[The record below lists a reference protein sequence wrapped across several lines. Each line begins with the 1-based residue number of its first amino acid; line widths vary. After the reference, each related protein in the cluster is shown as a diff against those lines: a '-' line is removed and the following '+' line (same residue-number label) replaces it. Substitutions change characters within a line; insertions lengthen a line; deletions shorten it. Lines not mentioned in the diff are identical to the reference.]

1 VSAISTELGESGLE
15 LEPFYCPFEPTINPQ
30 AESIEAICVEWI
42 DQFELYANVQQRDR
56 LIATRAAEI
65 YSRALPQAD
74 PDRVADVAK
83 WLYWGFA
90 TDDLLYDNG
99 PTSVSATDFLRV
111 GAVLVRL
118 AEEPRTRFAWE
129 PPYCDALRDL
139 GLGVRSHATPAQ
151 WVEWAHLARA
161 WFFGMAWDVANA
173 ERGLSPSLNEYLM
186 MRMHTGGIPSFITT
200 LGIANSNELAPDI
213 AGSMGVRVVIEAW
226 STLALLLNDLMSYA
240 KEQANGDTSS
250 NIVSVIAQE
259 RECAPQQAVPEA
271 YALADRIAALFLAL
285 RAQLLAGDDE
295 RMRIFIAGLE
305 HSWRGILDWGFSTP
319 RYARG
324 GDPDA
329 PVLQPF
335 PGWASELR
343 DEALEP
349 LPYPSIAWWWEEIR

>member
-1 VSAISTELGESGLE
+1 VCAISGELSESGLE
-15 LEPFYCPFEPTINPQ
+15 LEPFYCPFEATINPEV
-30 AESIEAICVEWI
+30 ESIEARCLEWI
-42 DQFELYANVQQRDR
+42 DQFEVYASAEQRER

-65 YSRALPQAD
+65 YARALPDAD
-74 PDRVADVAK
+74 PERVADVAK

-99 PTSVSATDFLRV
+99 PVSISATDFLRV

-118 AEEPRTRFAWE
+118 AEEPRTRFASE

-139 GLGVRSHATPAQ
+139 ALAVRGHATPRQ
-151 WVEWAHLARA
+151 WVEWGHLARA

-173 ERGLSPSLNEYLM
+173 ERGLPPSLNEYLM

-200 LGIANSNELAPDI
+200 LGIANSNELAPHV
-213 AGSMGVRVVIEAW
+213 AGSMAVRAVIEAW

-240 KEQANGDTSS
+240 KELANGDTSS

-259 RECAPQQAVPEA
+259 RQCSPQQAVPEV

-285 RAQLLAGDDE
+285 RLQLLAQGDE
-295 RMRIFIAGLE
+295 EMRTFIAGLE
-305 HSWRGILDWGFSTP
+305 HTWRGILDWGFSSA

-329 PVLQPF
+329 PILQPF
-335 PGWASELR
+335 PGWAADPR
-343 DEALEP
+343 DALLEP